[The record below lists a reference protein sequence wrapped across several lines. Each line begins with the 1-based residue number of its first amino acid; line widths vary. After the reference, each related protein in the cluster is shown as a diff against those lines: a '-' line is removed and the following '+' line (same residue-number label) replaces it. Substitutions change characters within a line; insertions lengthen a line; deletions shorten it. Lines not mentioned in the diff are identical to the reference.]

1 MTTPSTATAQSFPAL
16 KFAQCNSNTPMDNP
30 PNLQIQEGAPVTTV
44 NWGGAR
50 GRQPDGGDACY
61 KVRLASPPSRPHTF
75 YATVKQ
81 YRDDKPPLGISG
93 KDVYRYVRGGP
104 TGSRLERRT
113 HYHWDWID
121 KTVDDFASPKRGGAG
136 DKVKVQYFAN
146 NYSQTHQFTA
156 DNWNQWVTISVRCCR
171 LRTGVDGVPVTGVIG
186 AFGVANN
193 ERNATIYHYIYDN
206 HDQEGR
212 TGPNTN
218 VYINPPARQNSPAQ
232 ESSPSQPTDPVTNVQ
247 ATAADDSSATVT
259 WDAVAHATSY
269 LIDYEGTASDPYNTV
284 AGTISGHT
292 GTSWT
297 LQHNAAESMTIT
309 VTITPEYL
317 DSDGFLQQADSLA
330 GTATLDVVVAQQ
342 ASPEQAEHSCVPD
355 AVLADAQGYA
365 GETWRESPDHVE
377 RWNRVLAAFGEN
389 NSYSNNPMTATEA
402 QPYADRGLPRWVPV
416 VTALQCLET
425 APEQQPEEQPAQ
437 AEAEAPTPAPPP
449 ATSCV
454 SGTMLD
460 TVRGY
465 YDANK
470 DRAPGY
476 GLNWKRVLIA
486 FGDMTDADQTAFT
499 AAEAKERETRWFGW
513 KPVRQTLECV
523 EAAN

>member
-1 MTTPSTATAQSFPAL
+1 M
-16 KFAQCNSNTPMDNP
+16 NNP
-30 PNLQIQEGAPVTTV
+30 PDLLIQEGAPVTTV
-44 NWGGAR
+44 DHGQQVRGDWGR
-50 GRQPDGGDACY
+50 KREKQPVGGDDCY
-61 KVRLASPPSRPHTF
+61 KVRLASEPSRPHTF
-75 YATVKQ
+75 YATVKK

-93 KDVYRYVRGGP
+93 KDVSRYVRGTP

-121 KTVDDFASPKRGGAG
+121 KTVDDFASPKGGGAG
-136 DKVKVQYFAN
+136 DEVRVQYFAN

-171 LRTGVDGVPVTGVIG
+171 LRTGVEGVPVTGFIG
-186 AFGVANN
+186 AFGVAEN
-193 ERNATIYHYIYDN
+193 ERFTTIYHYMYDDQ
-206 HDQEGR
+206 DQEGSS
-212 TGPNTN
+212 GPD
-218 VYINPPARQNSPAQ
+218 ARVLIVRPLNSPAQ
-232 ESSPSQPTDPVTNVQ
+232 EPSRSEPTDLV
-247 ATAADDSSATVT
+247 
-259 WDAVAHATSY
+259 
-269 LIDYEGTASDPYNTV
+269 
-284 AGTISGHT
+284 
-292 GTSWT
+292 
-297 LQHNAAESMTIT
+297 
-309 VTITPEYL
+309 
-317 DSDGFLQQADSLA
+317 
-330 GTATLDVVVAQQ
+330 
-342 ASPEQAEHSCVPD
+342 HSCVSD
-355 AVLADAQGYA
+355 AALADVQGYA
-365 GETWRESPDHVE
+365 GETWRESSDHVE
-377 RWNRVLAAFGEN
+377 RWSRVLAAFGEN

-402 QPYADRGLPRWVPV
+402 HTYADRGLPRWVPV

-425 APEQQPEEQPAQ
+425 APEQQPEEQPSQAEAE

-486 FGDMTDADQTAFT
+486 FGDVTDANQTAFT
-499 AAEAKERETRWFGW
+499 AAEAKDRESRWFGW
-513 KPVRQTLECV
+513 KPVRQTLECI